1 MTTGVSGHSR
11 ILGIDPG
18 SRRTGWG
25 VIDSRDD
32 RHQLVAAGVIQAMQS
47 GQDTAFPERLRVIFS
62 ELDALIR
69 QWLPT
74 EVAVEQVFMS
84 RNADSALKLGQARG
98 AAICAAVQHDLPVH
112 EYAPRLIKQALVGK
126 GGADKAQVQHMVRV
140 ILAIGEPLQEDAA
153 DALAAAICHAHSTR
167 TQGILRQQGRAF

>member
-1 MTTGVSGHSR
+1 MCATASTR

-18 SRRTGWG
+18 SRHTGWG
-25 VIDSRDD
+25 VIDSRNDQH
-32 RHQLVAAGVIQAMQS
+32 RLVAAGVIHAMTATGS
-47 GQDTAFPERLRVIFS
+47 DTFPDRLRVIFN
-62 ELDALIR
+62 ELQALIR
-69 QWLPT
+69 QWSPA

-98 AAICAAVQHDLPVH
+98 AAICAAVHHDLPVH

-140 ILAIGEPLQEDAA
+140 MLSITEPLAEDAA
-153 DALAAAICHAHSTR
+153 DALAAAICHAHSMRTR
-167 TQGILRQQGRAF
+167 KIMQQRGRAF